1 MKFARKATTAVGL
14 ALTLGLSGLAPVGP
28 VAYAAEDAV
37 VHDGSSSDKAAASC
51 YEAKQVNKDAKSG
64 KYWLYTP
71 SMSAPQQFYCD
82 QETNGGGWVLIGRGR
97 DGWTEN
103 YHGRGAASKLYTS
116 PEGDDAMTP
125 VQLPSTTVDELLNGQ
140 KPQDLEDG
148 VRFRRALNT
157 DGTEWQNIT
166 AHRDQTERWTWAL
179 RSNNIWSNIDVSADN
194 PQYMQRDRTH
204 FDKTEGHIQQNG
216 TYSVLNFDEQ
226 REQGWKLGF
235 SYSRDVRA
243 NGNRNESAS
252 NSYLYRPSGS
262 NATPFAFTQ
271 VYLRPKL
278 TQQNMG
284 AQAIGDNGTA
294 ARNRSGCVPAGG
306 GGET

>member
-28 VAYAAEDAV
+28 VAYAAEDAA

-125 VQLPSTTVDELLNGQ
+125 VQLPPPLLM
-140 KPQDLEDG
+140 
-148 VRFRRALNT
+148 
-157 DGTEWQNIT
+157 
-166 AHRDQTERWTWAL
+166 
-179 RSNNIWSNIDVSADN
+179 S
-194 PQYMQRDRTH
+194 
-204 FDKTEGHIQQNG
+204 
-216 TYSVLNFDEQ
+216 
-226 REQGWKLGF
+226 
-235 SYSRDVRA
+235 
-243 NGNRNESAS
+243 
-252 NSYLYRPSGS
+252 
-262 NATPFAFTQ
+262 
-271 VYLRPKL
+271 
-278 TQQNMG
+278 
-284 AQAIGDNGTA
+284 
-294 ARNRSGCVPAGG
+294 C
-306 GGET
+306 